1 MAGPVRY
8 KLGWTAACAARE
20 RGRPMDEI
28 TPSEPSAE
36 QPSPALSVRDERRR
50 NRLRRNLPWIIAAAV
65 VAVIALGIAG
75 YVAYSSATRSQ
86 AASDRLAEAQV
97 LVEQADDI
105 VLAVDEVVRSEVTTA
120 VGADASSAATRM
132 PDARD
137 DLERALE
144 LIGEATPDLDEELAR
159 RAVQLRTAAEARLK
173 MLAVA
178 DPILTANVKAAA
190 ALEPAE
196 KAWAAAVEA
205 EKLTDQA
212 VAQYNRLN
220 KPGVTA
226 SKTLNTRAQTGFT
239 RSRELFGLAE
249 AAFPEATFEA
259 YLAYVDGKLGL
270 VKISL
275 QSDNAYLAGNIVGA
289 NRLATSY
296 NAEEQKV
303 IALAKKLPDSP
314 SRAIATAYESI
325 AGSATATYFEARE
338 RATEADA
345 RLRE

>member
-1 MAGPVRY
+1 
-8 KLGWTAACAARE
+8 
-20 RGRPMDEI
+20 MDEI
-28 TPSEPSAE
+28 TPGEPSAE
-36 QPSPALSVRDERRR
+36 QPNPALAARAERRR
-50 NRLRRNLPWIIAAAV
+50 NRLRRNRPWIIAAAIV
-65 VAVIALGIAG
+65 IVIALAVAG
-75 YVAYSSATRSQ
+75 YVAYTSATRSQ
-86 AASDRLAEAQV
+86 AAADRLNEAQV
-97 LVEQADDI
+97 LVEQADDT

-120 VGADASSAATRM
+120 TGADASSAATRV
-132 PDARD
+132 PDARQ

-144 LIGEATPDLDEELAR
+144 LIDEAAPDLDEDLAP
-159 RAVQLRTAAEARLK
+159 RAVQLRTAADARLE

-178 DPILTANVKAAA
+178 DSILTANVKAAA
-190 ALEPAE
+190 ALGPAE

-226 SKTLNTRAQTGFT
+226 SKTLNMRAQTGFT

-249 AAFPEATFEA
+249 AAFPEAAFEA
-259 YLAYVDGKLGL
+259 YRAYVEGKLRL
-270 VKISL
+270 VQISL

-289 NRLATSY
+289 NRLAASY

-303 IALAKKLPDSP
+303 IVLAKRLPDSP
-314 SRAIATAYESI
+314 SRTIATAYESI
-325 AGSATATYFEARE
+325 AGSATAEYFSARE
-338 RATEADA
+338 KATEADA